1 MIVVSDTSPI
11 LSLALI
17 GRLELLRDLY
27 GTIVIP
33 EAVRFEIIATDQGG
47 AREVALADW
56 IITRPTRTAPRSGAS
71 VDPDV
76 VLKLLLR
83 EVDRGEAEAIGL
95 AIQLKADVLLIDERK
110 ARHLAAYLELGVVG
124 LLDVLQDAKQRHLIT
139 SVKPI
144 LDDLIA
150 RARFR
155 LSHKLYQ
162 RTLFT
167 AGE

>member
-17 GRLELLRDLY
+17 GRLELLRELY
-27 GTIVIP
+27 GTLLIP
-33 EAVRFEIIATDQGG
+33 GAVRSEIVATGQSG
-47 AREVALADW
+47 AREVAQVAW
-56 IITRPTRTAPRSGAS
+56 IVTRSI
-71 VDPDV
+71 DHDV

-95 AIQLKADVLLIDERK
+95 ALQSNADVLLVDERK

-124 LLDVLQDAKQRHLIT
+124 LLDVLQEAKQRHFIT

>member
-1 MIVVSDTSPI
+1 MIIVSDTSPI

-17 GRLELLRDLY
+17 GRLELLHDLY

-33 EAVRFEIIATDQGG
+33 AAVRSELIATNQGG
-47 AREVALADW
+47 AREVAQTDW
-56 IITRPTRTAPRSGAS
+56 IITRPIE
-71 VDPDV
+71 PDV

-83 EVDRGEAEAIGL
+83 EVDQGEAEAIGL
-95 AIQLKADVLLIDERK
+95 AVQLNADVLLIDERK

-124 LLDVLQDAKQRHLIT
+124 LLDVLQDAKQRHFIT

-155 LSHKLYQ
+155 VSHKLYQ

>member
-17 GRLELLRDLY
+17 GRLELLRELY
-27 GTIVIP
+27 GTLLIP
-33 EAVRFEIIATDQGG
+33 GAVRSEIIATGQSG
-47 AREVALADW
+47 AREVAQVAW
-56 IITRPTRTAPRSGAS
+56 IVTRPI
-71 VDPDV
+71 DHDV

-95 AIQLKADVLLIDERK
+95 ALQSNADVLLVDERK

-124 LLDVLQDAKQRHLIT
+124 LLDVLQEAKQRQLIT

-144 LDDLIA
+144 LDELVT

>member
-17 GRLELLRDLY
+17 GQLDLLRDLY

-33 EAVRFEIIATDQGG
+33 EAVRAEIISTDQGG
-47 AREVALADW
+47 AREVAQADW
-56 IITRPTRTAPRSGAS
+56 IITRPI
-71 VDPDV
+71 DPDV
-76 VLKLLLR
+76 ILKLLLR
-83 EVDRGEAEAIGL
+83 EVDWGEAEAIGL
-95 AIQLKADVLLIDERK
+95 ALQLKADVLLIDEHK
-110 ARHLAAYLELGVVG
+110 ARQLAAYLELGVVG
-124 LLDVLQDAKQRHLIT
+124 LLDVLQEAKQRHLII

-144 LDDLIA
+144 LDDLIV

-155 LSHKLYQ
+155 VSHKLYQ
-162 RTLFT
+162 RTLLT

>member
-17 GRLELLRDLY
+17 GRLELLRELY
-27 GTIVIP
+27 GTITIS
-33 EAVRFEIIATDQGG
+33 EAVRSEIISTDQGG
-47 AREVALADW
+47 AREVAQADW
-56 IITRPTRTAPRSGAS
+56 IITRPI
-71 VDPDV
+71 DPDV

-83 EVDRGEAEAIGL
+83 EVDQGEAEAIGL
-95 AIQLKADVLLIDERK
+95 ALQLKADVLLIDERK

-124 LLDVLQDAKQRHLIT
+124 LLDVLQEAKQRHFIT
-139 SVKPI
+139 SIKPV
-144 LDDLIA
+144 LDDLIT

>member
-27 GTIVIP
+27 GSIVIP
-33 EAVRFEIIATDQGG
+33 EAVRFEIIASAQAG
-47 AREVALADW
+47 AQEVARADW
-56 IITRPTRTAPRSGAS
+56 IMIRTIS
-71 VDPDV
+71 PDV

-83 EVDRGEAEAIGL
+83 EVDQGEAEAISL
-95 AIQLKADVLLIDERK
+95 ALRSNADILLIDDRK
-110 ARHLAAYLELGVVG
+110 ARRLAEYLELSVAG
-124 LLDVLQDAKQRHLIT
+124 LLDVLQEAKQRQLIT
-139 SVKPI
+139 NVKPI

-150 RARFR
+150 HARFR

-162 RTLFT
+162 RALFA

>member
-17 GRLELLRDLY
+17 GRLELLRHLY
-27 GTIVIP
+27 GTITIP
-33 EAVRFEIIATDQGG
+33 DAVRSEIIATAQDG
-47 AREVALADW
+47 AREVAQADW
-56 IITRPTRTAPRSGAS
+56 IITHPIE
-71 VDPDV
+71 PDV

-83 EVDRGEAEAIGL
+83 EVDRGEAEAIEL
-95 AIQLKADVLLIDERK
+95 ALQLNADMLLIDERK

-124 LLDVLQDAKQRHLIT
+124 LLDVLQEAKQRRLIT

>member
-27 GTIVIP
+27 STIVIP
-33 EAVRFEIIATDQGG
+33 EAVRSEITSTAQSG
-47 AREVALADW
+47 ARDVAQADW
-56 IITRPTRTAPRSGAS
+56 ISTRPI
-71 VDPDV
+71 VPDV

-95 AIQLKADVLLIDERK
+95 AVQLKADVLLIDERK

-139 SVKPI
+139 SVNPI
-144 LDDLIA
+144 LDDLIT

-155 LSHKLYQ
+155 VSHKLYQ

>member
-1 MIVVSDTSPI
+1 MLSI
-11 LSLALI
+11 L
-17 GRLELLRDLY
+17 
-27 GTIVIP
+27 IP
-33 EAVRFEIIATDQGG
+33 DAVRSEIIATGQSG
-47 AREVALADW
+47 AREVAQADW
-56 IITRPTRTAPRSGAS
+56 IITRPI
-71 VDPDV
+71 DPDV

-95 AIQLKADVLLIDERK
+95 ALQLNADILLIDERK

-124 LLDVLQDAKQRHLIT
+124 LLDVLQEAKQRQLIT

>member
-27 GTIVIP
+27 GTITIP
-33 EAVRFEIIATDQGG
+33 EAVRSELVTTDQGG
-47 AREVALADW
+47 AREVAQADW
-56 IITRPTRTAPRSGAS
+56 IITRSTRTASRNGAS

-95 AIQLKADVLLIDERK
+95 AVQLKADVLLIDERK

-124 LLDVLQDAKQRHLIT
+124 LLDVLQEAKQRHLIT
-139 SVKPI
+139 SVQPI

>member
-27 GTIVIP
+27 AIVLIP
-33 EAVRFEIIATDQGG
+33 DAVRSEIIATGQSG
-47 AREVALADW
+47 APEVAQVDW
-56 IITRPTRTAPRSGAS
+56 IITRPTER
-71 VDPDV
+71 DV

-83 EVDRGEAEAIGL
+83 EVDRGEAEAIAVAL
-95 AIQLKADVLLIDERK
+95 QLKADILLIDERK
-110 ARHLAAYLELGVVG
+110 ARHLAAYLELGVAG
-124 LLDVLQDAKQRHLIT
+124 LLDVLQEAKRRQLIT
-139 SVKPI
+139 SVKPV
-144 LDDLIA
+144 LDELIA

>member
-27 GTIVIP
+27 GMLLIP
-33 EAVRFEIIATDQGG
+33 AAVRSEISATGQGG
-47 AREVALADW
+47 AREVAQADW
-56 IITRPTRTAPRSGAS
+56 IVTRPAEH
-71 VDPDV
+71 DV

-95 AIQLKADVLLIDERK
+95 ALQSGADVLLVDERK
-110 ARHLAAYLELGVVG
+110 ARHLAAYLELGVAG
-124 LLDVLQDAKQRHLIT
+124 LLDVLQEAKRRQLIT
-139 SVKPI
+139 SVKPV
-144 LDDLIA
+144 LDELIV
-150 RARFR
+150 RAHFR

>member
-27 GTIVIP
+27 AIVLIP
-33 EAVRFEIIATDQGG
+33 DAVRSEIITTGQSG
-47 AREVALADW
+47 AREVAQVDW
-56 IITRPTRTAPRSGAS
+56 IITRSIGH
-71 VDPDV
+71 DI

-83 EVDRGEAEAIGL
+83 EVDRGEAEAIAL
-95 AIQLKADVLLIDERK
+95 ALQLKADILLIDESK
-110 ARHLAAYLELGVVG
+110 ARHLAAYLELGVAG
-124 LLDVLQDAKQRHLIT
+124 LLDVLQEAKRRQLIT
-139 SVKPI
+139 SVKPV
-144 LDDLIA
+144 LDELIA

>member
-27 GTIVIP
+27 GTLLIP
-33 EAVRFEIIATDQGG
+33 DAVRSEIVATGQSG
-47 AREVALADW
+47 AREVAQVDW
-56 IITRPTRTAPRSGAS
+56 IITRPTER
-71 VDPDV
+71 DV

-95 AIQLKADVLLIDERK
+95 ALQSGADVLLVDERK
-110 ARHLAAYLELGVVG
+110 ARQLAAYLELGVAG
-124 LLDVLQDAKQRHLIT
+124 LLDVLQEAKRRQLIT
-139 SVKPI
+139 SVKPV

-155 LSHKLYQ
+155 LSRKLYQ

>member
-17 GRLELLRDLY
+17 ERLALLRELY
-27 GTIVIP
+27 GTITIP
-33 EAVRFEIIATDQGG
+33 DAVRSELISTEQPG
-47 AREVALADW
+47 AREVLQADW
-56 IITRPTRTAPRSGAS
+56 IVTQPIA
-71 VDPDV
+71 PDV
-76 VLKLLLR
+76 ILKLLLR

-95 AIQLKADVLLIDERK
+95 AVHLKADVLLIDERK

-124 LLDVLQDAKQRHLIT
+124 LLDVLQEAKQRHLIT
-139 SVKPI
+139 SVKPV
-144 LDDLIA
+144 LDDLIV

-155 LSHKLYQ
+155 VSHKLYQ

>member
-27 GTIVIP
+27 GSIVIP
-33 EAVRFEIIATDQGG
+33 EAVRSEIIATAQDG
-47 AREVALADW
+47 AQEVAQADW
-56 IITRPTRTAPRSGAS
+56 IVTRAI
-71 VDPDV
+71 VPDV
-76 VLKLLLR
+76 VFKLLLR

-95 AIQLKADVLLIDERK
+95 ALQLKADILLVDERR
-110 ARHLAAYLELGVVG
+110 ARHLATYLELGVVG
-124 LLDVLQDAKQRHLIT
+124 LLDVLQAAKQQRLIA
-139 SVKPI
+139 SVKPL
-144 LDDLIA
+144 LDELMTH
-150 RARFR
+150 ARFR

>member
-17 GRLELLRDLY
+17 GRLELLHELY
-27 GTIVIP
+27 GAITIP
-33 EAVRFEIIATDQGG
+33 EAVRSEIIATHQGG
-47 AREVALADW
+47 AEEVAQTEW
-56 IITRPTRTAPRSGAS
+56 IVTRPIEA
-71 VDPDV
+71 DI

-83 EVDRGEAEAIGL
+83 EVDQGEAEAIGL
-95 AIQLKADVLLIDERK
+95 AVQLKADVLLIDERK

-144 LDDLIA
+144 LDDLIT

-155 LSHKLYQ
+155 VSHKLYQ

>member
-27 GTIVIP
+27 GTITIP
-33 EAVRFEIIATDQGG
+33 DAVRSELITTDQGG
-47 AREVALADW
+47 AREVIQADW
-56 IITRPTRTAPRSGAS
+56 IVTRPTRTAPRSGAS
-71 VDPDV
+71 VDSDV

-95 AIQLKADVLLIDERK
+95 ALQLKADVLLIDERK

-139 SVKPI
+139 SVKPV

-155 LSHKLYQ
+155 VSHKLYQ

>member
-27 GTIVIP
+27 GTILIP
-33 EAVRFEIIATDQGG
+33 DAVRWEIVATGQSG
-47 AREVALADW
+47 AGEVAQVDW
-56 IITRPTRTAPRSGAS
+56 IIIRPIEH
-71 VDPDV
+71 DI

-95 AIQLKADVLLIDERK
+95 ALQSNADVLLIDERK
-110 ARHLAAYLELGVVG
+110 ARHLAAYLELGVAG
-124 LLDVLQDAKQRHLIT
+124 LLDVLQEAKRRQLIT
-139 SVKPI
+139 SVKPV
-144 LDDLIA
+144 LDELIA

-155 LSHKLYQ
+155 LSPKLYQ
-162 RTLFT
+162 RTLFI

>member
-17 GRLELLRDLY
+17 GRLELLHGLY
-27 GTIVIP
+27 DTIVIP
-33 EAVRFEIIATDQGG
+33 EAVRSEIVSTDQGG
-47 AREVALADW
+47 AREVAQADW
-56 IITRPTRTAPRSGAS
+56 IIIRSI
-71 VDPDV
+71 VPDV
-76 VLKLLLR
+76 ILKLLRR

-95 AIQLKADVLLIDERK
+95 ALQLNADVLLIDERK
-110 ARHLAAYLELGVVG
+110 ARHLAADLELGVVG
-124 LLDVLQDAKQRHLIT
+124 LLDVLQEAKQRHFIT

-144 LDDLIA
+144 LDDLIT

>member
-17 GRLELLRDLY
+17 ERLDLLRDLY
-27 GTIVIP
+27 GSIVIP
-33 EAVRFEIIATDQGG
+33 EAVRQELMVADHSGTQ
-47 AREVALADW
+47 EVAQADW
-56 IITRPTRTAPRSGAS
+56 IITRPI
-71 VDPDV
+71 DPDA
-76 VLKLLLR
+76 VLRLLQR

-95 AIQLKADVLLIDERK
+95 ALQLKADVLLIDERK
-110 ARHLAAYLELGVVG
+110 ARKLAQYLELNVVG
-124 LLDVLQDAKQRHLIT
+124 LLDVLHEANQRQLIPT
-139 SVKPI
+139 IKPV
-144 LDDLIA
+144 LDDLLT

-162 RTLFT
+162 RTLHT

>member
-17 GRLELLRDLY
+17 GQLELLRDLY
-27 GTIVIP
+27 GTILIP
-33 EAVRFEIIATDQGG
+33 GAVRSEISATDRND
-47 AREVALADW
+47 ARDVDRAEW
-56 IITRPTRTAPRSGAS
+56 IITRSI
-71 VDPDV
+71 VPDV

-83 EVDRGEAEAIGL
+83 EVDQGEAEAIGL
-95 AIQLKADVLLIDERK
+95 ALQSNADVLLIDERK

-124 LLDVLQDAKQRHLIT
+124 LLDVLQEAKQRQLIT

>member
-33 EAVRFEIIATDQGG
+33 EAVRSELITTDQGG
-47 AREVALADW
+47 AREVA
-56 IITRPTRTAPRSGAS
+56 
-71 VDPDV
+71 
-76 VLKLLLR
+76 LKLLLR

-95 AIQLKADVLLIDERK
+95 AVQLKADVLLIDERK
-110 ARHLAAYLELGVVG
+110 ARHLAADLELGVVG
-124 LLDVLQDAKQRHLIT
+124 LLDVLPDAKQRHLIS

-144 LDDLIA
+144 LDDLIV
-150 RARFR
+150 RAHFR
-155 LSHKLYQ
+155 VSHKLYQ

>member
-33 EAVRFEIIATDQGG
+33 EAVRAEIVTDQRG
-47 AREVALADW
+47 AREVGQAAW
-56 IITRPTRTAPRSGAS
+56 IIIRPIA
-71 VDPDV
+71 PDV
-76 VLKLLLR
+76 ILKLLLR

-95 AIQLKADVLLIDERK
+95 ALQSNADVLLIDERK

-124 LLDVLQDAKQRHLIT
+124 LLDVLQEAKQRHLIT

-144 LDDLIA
+144 LDDLITQ
-150 RARFR
+150 ARFR

-162 RTLFT
+162 RALFT

>member
-1 MIVVSDTSPI
+1 MITVSDTSPI

-17 GRLELLRDLY
+17 ARLELLHELY
-27 GTIVIP
+27 GTITIP
-33 EAVRFEIIATDQGG
+33 EAVRAELISTNQGG
-47 AREVALADW
+47 ARDILQADW
-56 IITRPTRTAPRSGAS
+56 ITTRPI
-71 VDPDV
+71 DPDV
-76 VLKLLLR
+76 VLKLLLH

-95 AIQLKADVLLIDERK
+95 AIQLNADVLLIDERK

-124 LLDVLQDAKQRHLIT
+124 LLDVLQDAKQRRLIT
-139 SVKPI
+139 NVKPV
-144 LDDLIA
+144 LDELIA

>member
-17 GRLELLRDLY
+17 GRLEMLRDLY
-27 GTIVIP
+27 GTITIP
-33 EAVRFEIIATDQGG
+33 AAVRAEITATAQGG
-47 AREVALADW
+47 AREVAQADW
-56 IITRPTRTAPRSGAS
+56 ISVRPIDA
-71 VDPDV
+71 DV
-76 VLKLLLR
+76 ILRLLLR
-83 EVDRGEAEAIGL
+83 EIDRGEAEAIAL
-95 AIQLKADVLLIDERK
+95 ALQLNAAVLLIDERK

-124 LLDVLQDAKQRHLIT
+124 LLDVLQEAKQRHLIT
-139 SVKPI
+139 SVKPV
-144 LDDLIA
+144 LDDLIV

-155 LSHKLYQ
+155 VSRKLYQ

>member
-33 EAVRFEIIATDQGG
+33 EAVRSELITTDQGG
-47 AREVALADW
+47 AREVAQADW
-56 IITRPTRTAPRSGAS
+56 IITHSIE
-71 VDPDV
+71 PDV
-76 VLKLLLR
+76 ALKLLLR

-95 AIQLKADVLLIDERK
+95 AVQLKADVLLIDERK
-110 ARHLAAYLELGVVG
+110 ARHLAADLELGVVG
-124 LLDVLQDAKQRHLIT
+124 LLDVLPDAKQRHLIS

-144 LDDLIA
+144 LDDLLV
-150 RARFR
+150 RAHFR
-155 LSHKLYQ
+155 VSHKLYQ

>member
-17 GRLELLRDLY
+17 ERLDLLRDLY
-27 GTIVIP
+27 GSIVIP
-33 EAVRFEIIATDQGG
+33 EAVRQELMVADHSGTQ
-47 AREVALADW
+47 EVAQADW
-56 IITRPTRTAPRSGAS
+56 IITRPI
-71 VDPDV
+71 DPDA
-76 VLKLLLR
+76 VLKLLQR

-95 AIQLKADVLLIDERK
+95 ALQLKADVLLIDERK
-110 ARHLAAYLELGVVG
+110 ARKLAQYLELNVVG
-124 LLDVLQDAKQRHLIT
+124 LLDVLHEAKQRQLIPT
-139 SVKPI
+139 IKPV
-144 LDDLIA
+144 LDDLLT

-162 RTLFT
+162 RTLHT

>member
-27 GTIVIP
+27 ATVLIP
-33 EAVRFEIIATDQGG
+33 DAVRSEISATGQSG
-47 AREVALADW
+47 AQEVAQVDW
-56 IITRPTRTAPRSGAS
+56 IITRPIEH
-71 VDPDV
+71 DV

-83 EVDRGEAEAIGL
+83 EVDRGEAEAIAL
-95 AIQLKADVLLIDERK
+95 ALQLKADILLIDERK
-110 ARHLAAYLELGVVG
+110 ARHLAAYLELGVAG
-124 LLDVLQDAKQRHLIT
+124 LLDVLQEAKRRQLIT
-139 SVKPI
+139 SVKPV
-144 LDDLIA
+144 LDELIA

>member
-27 GTIVIP
+27 GAIMIP
-33 EAVRFEIIATDQGG
+33 DAVRSELITTEQSG
-47 AREVALADW
+47 AQEVAQVAW
-56 IITRPTRTAPRSGAS
+56 IITRPIEH
-71 VDPDV
+71 DV

-95 AIQLKADVLLIDERK
+95 ALQLNADVLLIDERK

-124 LLDVLQDAKQRHLIT
+124 LLDVLQVAKQHRLIP
-139 SVKPI
+139 SVKPV
-144 LDDLIA
+144 LDDLIT
-150 RARFR
+150 RAQFR
-155 LSHKLYQ
+155 VSHKLYQ